1 MIQHIKQYFKNT
13 TKMKKLN
20 YILKKFLIVST
31 IFLGMVLVCGI
42 DAAPKHIELFLII
55 LVSFLAYVFFCIK
68 FTTAEDWKFFK
79 SHISYED

>member
-20 YILKKFLIVST
+20 YIFKKFLIVST

-55 LVSFLAYVFFCIK
+55 LISFLAYVLFCIK

-79 SHISYED
+79 GYED

>member
-1 MIQHIKQYFKNT
+1 MIQHIKQYIKNT
-13 TKMKKLN
+13 TKMKKFN

-42 DAAPKHIELFLII
+42 DAAPSHLNLFLII
-55 LVSFLAYVFFCIK
+55 LVSFLAYVLFCIK

-79 SHISYED
+79 SYED